1 MTEEEAVYKICPIQ
15 RVPEKANDC
24 GYIPMCSG
32 SACMMWRW
40 EMEMVIDAA
49 CDVRTNEYGINEMVP
64 RPKLSDSSGYCG
76 LAGKA
81 GVE

>member
-15 RVPEKANDC
+15 RVLEKINDS

-32 SACMMWRW
+32 NACMMWRW

-49 CDVRTNEYGINEMVP
+49 CDVCTNEDGINEMVP
-64 RPKLSDSSGYCG
+64 RPKLSDSNGYCG
-76 LAGKA
+76 LAGKT
-81 GVE
+81 GVA